1 MELSPIEVQKH
12 LGGVSY
18 PAQRDELVDAARGNG
33 AGDDIVQA
41 LQSLPGQSYDGPDQV
56 MKALG

>member
-1 MELSPIEVQKH
+1 VQKH

-18 PAQRDELVDAARGNG
+18 PAQRDGLVEAARGNG
-33 AGDDIVQA
+33 ADNDIVQA
-41 LQSLPGQSYDGPDQV
+41 LQGLPAERYDGPDQV